1 MKRKLTAFILVL
13 VLSLSLMGSAAAAH
27 AYSDTAELLP
37 WAKEAVDFVSSRGL
51 MNGVWTNRFDPEG
64 YATRAMAAT
73 VIWRMAGSPIGNLT
87 GVFADVPFGEWYS
100 DAIDWA
106 AEENFVMGE
115 RGKYRPFDPITRQD
129 LILILYRYAGSPFS
143 DVSILSYYND
153 YTQVSSYAA
162 NALAWAA
169 ETGIA
174 TGDGV
179 NLMPKESATRAQLA
193 AIVMR
198 YLTITGQDPG
208 ELPVEPEEPIDPDAP
223 VDPDAPADPET
234 ESTEDETAS
243 EENETEDKT
252 PDLEDNPLLDSSQET
267 STESPEEAPD
277 SPSSNEENHTPESV
291 PSEL

>member
-1 MKRKLTAFILVL
+1 MKRKLTALFTAF
-13 VLSLSLMGSAAAAH
+13 VLSLSLLGSAAAAH
-27 AYSDTAELLP
+27 AYSDTAELAP
-37 WAKEAVDFVSSRGL
+37 WAQEAVDFVTSRGL

-64 YATRAMAAT
+64 YASRAMVIT
-73 VIWRMAGSPIGNLT
+73 VIWRMAGCPIGNLT
-87 GVFADVPFGEWYS
+87 GVFADVPIGDWYS

-153 YTQVSSYAA
+153 YTQVSGYAA

-174 TGDGV
+174 NGDGT

-198 YLTITGQDPG
+198 YLKLTGQDPG
-208 ELPVEPEEPIDPDAP
+208 PLPEFEEP
-223 VDPDAPADPET
+223 VDPEDPVDSDVPVASDTPVAPDAADSNGLLPPSDDHFNNLFPNVENAVLET
-234 ESTEDETAS
+234 
-243 EENETEDKT
+243 
-252 PDLEDNPLLDSSQET
+252 DSS
-267 STESPEEAPD
+267 
-277 SPSSNEENHTPESV
+277 
-291 PSEL
+291 